1 MIKYML
7 GLTPVGQGFKKM
19 ELSIPVTDIEWA
31 EGSIPTPH
39 GRIDVYWSREAGMK
53 KFRARVPSAIEIVKS
68 GCDGWNVT
76 IERI

>member
-1 MIKYML
+1 
-7 GLTPVGQGFKKM
+7 
-19 ELSIPVTDIEWA
+19 
-31 EGSIPTPH
+31 
-39 GRIDVYWSREAGMK
+39 MK